1 MCWRSE
7 EAQSPMPSLVDS
19 VNGGR
24 EGMRALSIEETDVRH
39 EINVVSLTQML
50 RDSIIY
56 QYHRLDTSKMIRW
69 MMSE

>member
-24 EGMRALSIEETDVRH
+24 EGMRGLSIEDIDVRH

-56 QYHRLDTSKMIRW
+56 HRLHTSKMIRW